1 MKVRA
6 GILLVGWA
14 LLCGALSAQGADTGR
29 HVSIWIISAEGA
41 GPNDIAQGEDLP
53 ARMEALRLSLA
64 GTRVRLLNVE
74 QPLAAKTAS
83 WFPEYTVPN
92 FQAVAS
98 QRTAFTTLA
107 RFAAQNNVDIVLRVI
122 TWRES
127 ADLLRAARTAG
138 PDALPDVMEIG
149 TTWSGYLAAS
159 GRIRSRPDWQKSKG
173 NWRDVLSVPA
183 CALPLITEVRL
194 LFYWKRLP
202 SAAPD
207 SAPLTINNSSWPA
220 LLDSVASGTSSG
232 ETVTFP
238 TGISL
243 NLLYD
248 YVSLVMAG
256 GSQSILHKDLFGS
269 RLSLSSQ
276 SALAVPVYLAE
287 HSWVPLGKGEVRQ
300 LVSFPETTHEE
311 VTRTFVNGGYRTTL
325 EPASFM
331 ARWAYDFYGRQR
343 T

>member
-1 MKVRA
+1 VLPFCCLRA
-6 GILLVGWA
+6 VFFAEPPKLTAGG
-14 LLCGALSAQGADTGR
+14 DR
-29 HVSIWIISAEGA
+29 HLSIWIISAEGA

-159 GRIRSRPDWQKSKG
+159 GRIRSRPDWQKGKG

-207 SAPLTINNSSWPA
+207 SPPLTVNNAIGQISSILFVAA
-220 LLDSVASGTSSG
+220 LLPVKQLRSRLGIPLTFFTTMCSWSWRAEARLFCIRTCSARVCLSPARALSLCRSISPNIPRSRSVKG
-232 ETVTFP
+232 
-238 TGISL
+238 
-243 NLLYD
+243 
-248 YVSLVMAG
+248 
-256 GSQSILHKDLFGS
+256 KFGS
-269 RLSLSSQ
+269 WSAFPRL
-276 SALAVPVYLAE
+276 PM
-287 HSWVPLGKGEVRQ
+287 KK
-300 LVSFPETTHEE
+300 
-311 VTRTFVNGGYRTTL
+311 
-325 EPASFM
+325 
-331 ARWAYDFYGRQR
+331 
-343 T
+343 